1 MKIPSSNEN
10 NGSLLS
16 RAALALPIALY
27 SLISLILI
35 ILTFISALKSDV
47 DFYANPIGLPHQWI
61 FSNFGKAWVSANFSL
76 YFKNSIIITV
86 LSLVF
91 ILILSSMAAYAIARY
106 RYRLGGI
113 SYIYFMLGFMFPL
126 QLYVLPMFL
135 LERDLGLLNSYSGL
149 ILTYTAT
156 AQSFSIF
163 LMVGFF
169 RTLPFELEEAG
180 RLDGASDFKIFRS
193 IMMPLSAPILT
204 TVAILNLVGIWND
217 FFMPLVFIQ
226 SNELRTVPL
235 GLISFY
241 GQYNSNYPMLFAAIS
256 ISIVPIAIAY
266 MLSARTFVKGMM
278 SGAIK

>member
-1 MKIPSSNEN
+1 MKIPSSNGKS
-10 NGSLLS
+10 GSLLS
-16 RAALALPIALY
+16 RAALAFPIAFY

-35 ILTFISALKSDV
+35 VLTFVSALKSDA
-47 DFYANPIGLPHQWI
+47 DFYANPIGLPSRWI
-61 FSNFGKAWVSANFSL
+61 FANFEKAWVNANFSL
-76 YFKNSIIITV
+76 YFKNSIIITA

-91 ILILSSMAAYAIARY
+91 ILIVSSMAAYAIARFKY
-106 RYRLGGI
+106 KLGGMA
-113 SYIYFMLGFMFPL
+113 YIYFMLGFMFPL

-135 LERDLGLLNSYSGL
+135 LERSLGLLNSYAGL
-149 ILTYTAT
+149 IVTYTAT

-169 RTLPFELEEAG
+169 RTLPVELEEAG

-193 IMMPLSAPILT
+193 VMMPLSAPILT

-217 FFMPLVFIQ
+217 FFLPLVFIQ

-241 GQYNSNYPMLFAAIS
+241 GQYNSNYPMLFAALA
-256 ISIVPIAIAY
+256 ISIVPIAVAY
-266 MLSARTFVKGMM
+266 MLSAKTFVKGMV